1 MTRPGSRFALA
12 VLLLLVAAAVAGCPT
27 GEGEGRVVGRFY
39 VLGCDEEYNFGSLGT
54 PAFFDLGVNFFVG
67 EPVLDE
73 TEWGPR
79 HGLDLRLQKGGN
91 NIEDGDSL
99 FLQIWDVAAA
109 AERFAEG
116 QGSPIGPGLEARA
129 ALLLYVTC
137 PTFFGGLVAAPR
149 PGMEACPT
157 LDATETVERCTAM
170 DFNAKLDPEGDFSPL
185 AQGHSCVVF
194 CRLGNARRG
203 EVVPRGFSVEFGDE
217 VQGFF
222 QVNLLDLRLYTE
234 GVEVC
239 SDGID
244 NDQDGVVD
252 ESDCSLSRGQGMLRG
267 TFNFE
272 VRRGQVAQEFP

>member
-1 MTRPGSRFALA
+1 MAF
-12 VLLLLVAAAVAGCPT
+12 LLLLLPTLTGCPT

-39 VLGCDEEYNFGSLGT
+39 VLGCDGEYNFGSLGT
-54 PAFFDLGVNFFVG
+54 PAFYDMHANFFVG
-67 EPVLDE
+67 EPILDE
-73 TEWGPR
+73 TEWGPQ

-99 FLQIWDVAAA
+99 FLQIGDVAAA
-109 AERFAEG
+109 AERFVQG
-116 QGSPIGPGLEARA
+116 QGSPVGPGLEARA

-137 PTFFGGLVAAPR
+137 PTFFGGLVAAPT
-149 PGMEACPT
+149 PGVEACPT
-157 LDATETVERCTAM
+157 LDASETEARCASL
-170 DFNAKLDPEGDFSPL
+170 DFNALLEPEGDFPPFEP
-185 AQGHSCVVF
+185 GHSCVVF
-194 CRLGNARRG
+194 CRLGSARRG

-222 QVNLLDLRLYTE
+222 QVNLVDLRLQSE

-239 SDGID
+239 SDGVD
-244 NDQDGVVD
+244 NDGDGVVD
-252 ESDCSLSRGQGMLRG
+252 ESDCQLSRGQGTLRG